1 MKKQNL
7 TEEMYRMRKLMNF
20 DSKDYYENSTSY
32 DKLFEEKLRTKRLL
46 KEEINYENLP
56 EWSKGGKK
64 KWSNANYKDIIQY
77 VEEYDKLL
85 GGTFLTNKWYVL
97 MMKWFKSNDTPQS
110 RNSLKNWVFGDIYK
124 GPNKPS
130 TEATKK
136 EKRKI
141 KKGKINP
148 KIFDSFSNILSKF
161 LEVESVNTLVN
172 SNTLKKINFLINT
185 ELPEFKNKGI
195 SFVNT
200 ESVTEFKNELICNL
214 IILEWWSKNIK
225 THTDNPNW
233 YDEKGEEELNNYI
246 KSKSNFKTGFCE
258 SIMLEDV
265 DSYFE
270 GLTDSGQGIMYDLL
284 DLDYSERGDDVG
296 SGADIEVKVEPSKAN
311 GIKKT
316 LMYDLGEKFSQEW
329 SKKTGK
335 KLDRKVL
342 NRIGDITIGYED
354 TEIKTVSST
363 ESGGSDFTIK
373 QVGYSPMFQYP
384 PLVSSEERTKL
395 GMGFFPDNGI
405 NLSAKVMSELNSIID
420 DAKKEIGEYVKEI
433 NKSKEEYVKRQ
444 KEGDVIGEDILDE
457 IVLEIGNFNLY
468 AFSSTSKVRT
478 NYKGKSKDSVGTYLS
493 KKSFKDGK
501 LVNPSWTFK
510 VENAAKDM
518 GGEPIEFTVLNG
530 KYSTDKNAEQYE
542 AFKNVTA
549 GRTSEENNKPLAKDR
564 YDVILNYL
572 KDSIENRIIGVYGDS
587 VNFVGEMVVKS
598 TEENQVKPNRGPE
611 WAKKVTDIN
620 AKDPRDGVP
629 FYYEL
634 YKMAYSKNKNL
645 RPVDF
650 YMNRSKVD
658 AENASKAAGT
668 DITEDMLRGEYE
680 KTYSVFRNSSAG
692 FDFVLRMPEVTY
704 KPKPDVDK
712 FIVAK
717 SEGLSIAIF
726 TNKDLRV
733 GEREDRKQN
742 RKRKRGKRKWKWYPG
757 KLLINWIINQPGG
770 GGANIKMDGKCDAY
784 G

>member
-7 TEEMYRMRKLMNF
+7 TEEIYRMRKLMNF
-20 DSKDYYENSTSY
+20 DSKEYRDNTTSY
-32 DKLFEEKLRTKRLL
+32 DKLIEEKIRTKHLL
-46 KEEINYENLP
+46 KEEINYESLP
-56 EWSKGGKK
+56 DWSNGGKK

-85 GGTFLTNKWYVL
+85 GGAFLTNKWYLL
-97 MMKWFKSNDTPQS
+97 MMKWFKSNDTPDS

-130 TEATKK
+130 TEANRK
-136 EKRKI
+136 EKRQI

-161 LEVESVNTLVN
+161 LEIESVNTLVKP
-172 SNTLKKINFLINT
+172 NTLKKINFLIKT
-185 ELPEFKNKGI
+185 ELPEFKNKGV

-214 IILEWWSKNIK
+214 IILEWWGKNIE
-225 THTDNPNW
+225 THKKNPEW

-270 GLTDSGQGIMYDLL
+270 GLTDSGRGIMYDML
-284 DLDYSERGDDVG
+284 DLEYSERGDDVD

-316 LMYDLGEKFSQEW
+316 LMFDLGKKFSEKW
-329 SKKTGK
+329 TKKTGK

-342 NRIGDITIGYED
+342 NGIGEISIGYED
-354 TEIKTVSST
+354 TDIEMVSST

-384 PLVSSEERTKL
+384 PLVSSEERTKM
-395 GMGFFPDNGI
+395 GMGFFSDDSA
-405 NLSAKVMSELNSIID
+405 NLSAKVMGELNSLID
-420 DAKKEIGEYVKEI
+420 EAKETIDEYVKEI
-433 NKSKEEYVKRQ
+433 NKSREEYIKRQ
-444 KEGDVIGEDILDE
+444 KEGDVVGEDILDE
-457 IVLEIGNFNLY
+457 IVLEIGNFNVY

-478 NYKGKSKDSVGTYLS
+478 QYVGQGKRRGTYLS
-493 KKSFKDGK
+493 KKSFNEEGK
-501 LVNPSWTFK
+501 LVNPIWTLDK
-510 VENAAKDM
+510 NNVAKNNE
-518 GGEPIEFTVLNG
+518 GEPIEFTMLNG

-542 AFKNVTA
+542 VYDYKKGKFSYKNN
-549 GRTSEENNKPLAKDR
+549 EPLALDR
-564 YDVILNYL
+564 YKVILNYL
-572 KDSIENRIIGVYGDS
+572 KDTIENKIINTYGDT
-587 VNFVGEMVVKS
+587 VDFVGEITIKS
-598 TEENQVKPNRGPE
+598 TEENQVKPNMGPE
-611 WAKKVTDIN
+611 WEKKVSDIN
-620 AKDPRDGVP
+620 AKDDRDGVP
-629 FYYEL
+629 YYYDL
-634 YKMAYSKNKNL
+634 YKAAWQRNKNL
-645 RPVDF
+645 TPQYF
-650 YMNRSKVD
+650 YLNRNKD
-658 AENASKAAGT
+658 AAESASKAAGIQ
-668 DITEDMLRGEYE
+668 ITEDQLKEEYE
-680 KTYSVFRNSSAG
+680 KTYSPFRNSSAG

-717 SEGLSIAIF
+717 SEGLSISIW
-726 TNKDLRV
+726 TNKDLRYQKKQ
-733 GEREDRKQN
+733 DRKY
-742 RKRKRGKRKWKWYPG
+742 KKKKKPKWKWYPG
-757 KLLINWIINQPGG
+757 KFLINWIINQPGG